1 MRRLLVVAGALGLM
15 ASLHA
20 LRVSGAGARVD
31 PLTLAA
37 IGFVV
42 LSAFTVGELG
52 KLLRLPKVTGYIVA
66 GIILGPFGA
75 DILAKRVVSDMQV
88 FNTLALG
95 LIATT
100 AGLEL
105 NLGAIRKVWR
115 TLAVTVLAKIPLL
128 LLLVGG
134 ALVATQKIY
143 PFLTLPAGNAVL
155 AMGLIFAVL
164 GIGTSPAI
172 ALAVTSEART
182 KGRLTDL
189 VLAIAVVKDIVVV
202 IALAVALAVARSLTS
217 PDASLDAR
225 LLLAVGQEIGSSLLA
240 GALLGALF
248 IAYMRFIRAEMLF
261 FVVGAVL
268 VAAELA
274 RALHLELL
282 LVFITAGFVVHN
294 FSDYEHDLL
303 HSLERVALPVFVVF
317 FTTAGA
323 SLDLRGTVD
332 VLPLAGALV
341 VARLV
346 AYFFAGALGA
356 RVGREPDAIR
366 ANAWFA
372 YTPQAGVTLGLVLL
386 AAKALPQL
394 AGPINQLG
402 MAVVSLNLLIGP
414 VLLAIAMKRA
424 GEVGRADAVGEEAV
438 GEEARAEPSAPSSA
452 PEAASD
458 PAAFVAAGAPT
469 AETASMVGP
478 TVLPPTEGER
488 PALDAAPMS
497 VPMAL
502 AAAAETEAVEPTLAA
517 SVEVLLEAEPPPIDV
532 RLDDHLLQ
540 RDVEL
545 LEARLKSLLQRFV
558 STEVAALAAKG
569 RMIAAALIG
578 DGETQKDCLK
588 SVQRLLAGEPPF
600 AAEHWEEAVQELWQ
614 GLALLIQGVPAQ
626 RDVALD
632 PALLAPAAAPGV
644 RGTLRRL
651 GRRLGAALGFE
662 AARLRRVPLRLMLR
676 VALEP
681 RISEA
686 LAQISASWYRTQA
699 ALLLQVRLAAE
710 GDLAPSEAREA
721 IGHLADDWR
730 LIVRWDLDHA
740 LRRGLSGAVALLER
754 IDSPALPPGRVRYSQ
769 VEPTVTGAL
778 SRVHESATVWR
789 HGLEGVFG
797 ALRVVVAVE
806 AAALALDDLVERRL
820 RRPVGALQEH
830 LVPAVEVLAE
840 RLRKLEESATAEDAL
855 EPEVLERLLATCEYL
870 QQRGEQAKLRNV
882 RGRFRRATLSAR
894 VQAELAQIADGLP
907 EKVDLASDVALRD
920 AVDPGQVDVATLNL
934 ARVGERQLLE
944 HMLPALNEALG
955 PLSELVARSE
965 GQLRELVHVASYGIE
980 LAMRG
985 DFESDEKRREAL
997 LSGPQRA
1004 RARCEELAKAVQEAL
1019 QTALDRVESS
1029 IEQTNAALRG
1039 TIQVQGRA
1047 STIVKSS
1054 VRATREAALEVW
1066 QHTRSVV
1073 ALGIARLARAA
1084 RGLSR
1089 RREVR
1094 DWLIRSGQRRLDAV
1108 GMRAY
1113 VDEFFKLP
1121 DGLPPLYA
1129 KLFSPT
1135 PLEDRRMFV
1144 AYREQAE
1151 ALISAVAHEER
1162 DWILN
1167 VLIVGTH
1174 GSGRSSLL
1182 NVAGVKFSGQR
1193 VLQLDPLL
1201 HGREEGIVAALAAE
1215 LGCGQ
1220 ERREL
1225 VEALVATPTVVVVDD
1240 LEHYLVPGPEGVFE
1254 LTRFIE
1260 LMVDTARDIRW
1271 IVTTETSA
1279 FQALNELVPLEASFG
1294 RRIDLPPLSWG
1305 VLREVVEGRQ
1315 RLAAASVGYLRDLRN
1330 RLIPWRRAGAEPYFR
1345 ALARTSGGNLRAA
1358 LFAHLRSLHVVD
1370 AETLMASVPE
1380 RVALPLT
1387 RQLPAD
1393 ALAILSVITRYGPIS
1408 LRQLRR
1414 ALLAEEAAVA
1424 RSVLQLEVAGLLEPL
1439 PGPTPLFRI
1448 AQFLET
1454 ALSEELALQRIVPR
1468 VW

>member
-105 NLGAIRKVWR
+105 NLSAIRKVGR

-128 LLLVGG
+128 LILVGG
-134 ALVATQKIY
+134 ALVATQQLY
-143 PFLTLPAGNAVL
+143 PFLTLPAGNAVF
-155 AMGLIFAVL
+155 AMALIFAVL

-202 IALAVALAVARSLTS
+202 IALALALAVARSLTS
-217 PDASLDAR
+217 PEASLDAR
-225 LLLAVGQEIGSSLLA
+225 LLLAVGRELGSSLLA

-268 VAAELA
+268 VAAELT

-332 VLPLAGALV
+332 VLPLASALV
-341 VARLV
+341 VARLI

-356 RVGREPDAIR
+356 RVGREPDAVR
-366 ANAWFA
+366 TNAWFA

-424 GEVGRADAVGEEAV
+424 GEVGRADAVSEETV
-438 GEEARAEPSAPSSA
+438 GEEARAEPSASSSTA
-452 PEAASD
+452 AASD
-458 PAAFVAAGAPT
+458 PAASGAVAGPT
-469 AETASMVGP
+469 AETAAMVGP
-478 TVLPPTEGER
+478 TVLPPTEGEG
-488 PALDAAPMS
+488 AAPVS
-497 VPMAL
+497 VSMAAL
-502 AAAAETEAVEPTLAA
+502 AVAAEAEAVDPPTVA

-532 RLDDHLLQ
+532 RLNDHLLQ

-600 AAEHWEEAVQELWQ
+600 AAERWEEAVQELWQ
-614 GLALLIQGVPAQ
+614 GLARLIQGAPAQ

-632 PALLAPAAAPGV
+632 PSLLTPAAAPGV
-644 RGTLRRL
+644 RGMLRRM
-651 GRRLGAALGFE
+651 GRRLGAALGLE

-710 GDLAPSEAREA
+710 GALAPPAAREA
-721 IGHLADDWR
+721 IGRLTDDWR

-778 SRVHESATVWR
+778 SRVHDSATVWR

-820 RRPVGALQEH
+820 RRPVGTLQEH

-840 RLRKLEESATAEDAL
+840 RLRKLEESARAEDAL
-855 EPEVLERLLATCEYL
+855 EPEMLERLLATCEYL

-907 EKVDLASDVALRD
+907 EKVELASDVALRD

-934 ARVGERQLLE
+934 ARIGERQLLE
-944 HMLPALNEALG
+944 HMLPALSEALG

-997 LSGPQRA
+997 VSGPQRA
-1004 RARCEELAKAVQEAL
+1004 RVRCDEFASTVQEAL
-1019 QTALDRVESS
+1019 QAALDRVASS

-1039 TIQVQGRA
+1039 TVEVQGLA
-1047 STIVKSS
+1047 STLVKSS
-1054 VRATREAALEVW
+1054 MRATREAALEVW
-1066 QHTRSVV
+1066 QRAGSVV
-1073 ALGIARLARAA
+1073 ALGFARIAGAA

-1108 GMRAY
+1108 AMRAY

-1121 DGLPPLYA
+1121 DGLPPLYV

-1151 ALISAVAHEER
+1151 ALISAVAKEER

-1225 VEALVATPTVVVVDD
+1225 IEALAATPTVVVVDD

-1260 LMVDTARDIRW
+1260 LMVETARDIRW

-1279 FQALNELVPLEASFG
+1279 FHALNELVPLEASFG
-1294 RRIDLPPLSWG
+1294 RRIDLPPLGWT

-1315 RLAAASVGYLRDLRN
+1315 RLAAANVGYLRDLRN

-1358 LFAHLRSLHVVD
+1358 LFAHLRSLQVRD

-1414 ALLAEEAAVA
+1414 ALLVEEAAVA
-1424 RSVLQLEVAGLLEPL
+1424 RAVLQLEVAGLLETIA
-1439 PGPTPLFRI
+1439 GPTPLYCI
-1448 AQFLET
+1448 AQLLET

>member
-1 MRRLLVVAGALGLM
+1 MRRLLVVAGALALM
-15 ASLHA
+15 ASLHT

-105 NLGAIRKVWR
+105 NLGAIRKVGR
-115 TLAVTVLAKIPLL
+115 TLAMTVLAKIPLL
-128 LLLVGG
+128 LVLVGG
-134 ALVATQKIY
+134 TLVGIQRLY
-143 PFLTLPAGNAVL
+143 PFVSLPAGNAVF

-182 KGRLTDL
+182 RGRLTDL
-189 VLAIAVVKDIVVV
+189 VLAMAVVKDIVVV

-217 PDASLDAR
+217 PGASLDAR
-225 LLLAVGQEIGSSLLA
+225 MLLAVGQEIGSSLAA
-240 GALLGALF
+240 GAVLGALF

-261 FVVGAVL
+261 FIVGAVL

-274 RALHLELL
+274 QALHLELL

-294 FSDYEHDLL
+294 FSDYEDELL

-323 SLDLRGTVD
+323 SLDLRGTLE
-332 VLPLAGALV
+332 VLPLAAGLV
-341 VARLV
+341 VARLA
-346 AYFFAGALGA
+346 AYYFAGELGA
-356 RVGREPDAIR
+356 RVGGERQEIR

-372 YTPQAGVTLGLVLL
+372 YAPQAGVTLGLVLL
-386 AAKALPQL
+386 SAKALPQL

-402 MAVVSLNLLIGP
+402 MAVVSLNLLVGP
-414 VLLAIAMKRA
+414 VLLAVAMKRA
-424 GEVGRADAVGEEAV
+424 GEVGRADQEASTHGAGEAPQASAAIVSVLSAAAGPQGALEAAD
-438 GEEARAEPSAPSSA
+438 EPASAEALAEP
-452 PEAASD
+452 
-458 PAAFVAAGAPT
+458 
-469 AETASMVGP
+469 
-478 TVLPPTEGER
+478 
-488 PALDAAPMS
+488 LDAGGDDAPPS
-497 VPMAL
+497 AVAEAL
-502 AAAAETEAVEPTLAA
+502 
-517 SVEVLLEAEPPPIDV
+517 LLEAAPPPIEVVVSDP
-532 RLDDHLLQ
+532 RLQYELELLQ
-540 RDVEL
+540 G
-545 LEARLKSLLQRFV
+545 RLSSLLGSFLNVEIQ
-558 STEVAALAAKG
+558 ALASRG
-569 RMIAAALIG
+569 RLIAEALIG
-578 DGETQKDCLK
+578 EGESQKDCLK
-588 SVQRLLAGEPPF
+588 SVQRLLAGEPPL
-600 AAEHWEEAVQELWQ
+600 AAEHWEEVVQALWLD
-614 GLALLIQGVPAQ
+614 LAQLIQSVPAQ

-632 PALLAPAAAPGV
+632 PALLVPAASPGLA
-644 RGTLRRL
+644 GAWRRT
-651 GRRLGAALGFE
+651 GRRLGSALGIA
-662 AARLRRVPLRLMLR
+662 AARMRRVPLRLILR

-681 RISEA
+681 RVSAA

-710 GDLAPSEAREA
+710 GRVTLPEAREA
-721 IGHLADDWR
+721 IGRAAEDWR

-740 LRRGLSGAVALLER
+740 LRLGLAHAAALLEH

-769 VEPTVTGAL
+769 VEPVVTGAL
-778 SRVHESATVWR
+778 TQVHEGATPWR

-806 AAALALDDLVERRL
+806 AATLAIEDLLERRL
-820 RRPVGALQEH
+820 RRPIATLREH
-830 LVPAVEVLAE
+830 LLPAIEGLAE
-840 RLRKLEESATAEDAL
+840 RLRKLEEAAAAEDAL
-855 EPEVLERLLATCEYL
+855 EPEVVARLLATCEHL
-870 QQRGEQAKLRNV
+870 QQRGEQGKLRNV
-882 RGRFRRATLSAR
+882 RSRFRRATLSAR
-894 VQAELAQIADGLP
+894 VQAELAQIAEGLP
-907 EKVDLASDVALRD
+907 DKVELASDIALRD
-920 AVDPGQVDVATLNL
+920 AASPEQVDVATLNL
-934 ARVGERQLLE
+934 ARIGERQLLE
-944 HMLPALNEALG
+944 QMLPELNEALG

-965 GQLRELVHVASYGIE
+965 GQMRELVHVASYGIE

-985 DFESDEKRREAL
+985 EFESHEKRREAL
-997 LSGPQRA
+997 ISGPERA
-1004 RARCEELAKAVQEAL
+1004 RMRCEELLSTV
-1019 QTALDRVESS
+1019 
-1029 IEQTNAALRG
+1029 EQTLQATHERVRASAEQTSAALRR
-1039 TIQVQGRA
+1039 TIQAQGLAR
-1047 STIVKSS
+1047 TIVKSS
-1054 VRATREAALEVW
+1054 VRATRDAAIEVW
-1066 QHTRSVV
+1066 QRTRGLA
-1073 ALGIARLARAA
+1073 ALGASRLAGAA

-1108 GMRAY
+1108 AMRGY

-1121 DGLPPLYA
+1121 DQLPPLYT
-1129 KLFSPT
+1129 KLFSPA

-1151 ALISAVAHEER
+1151 ALVSAVANEDR

-1201 HGREEGIVAALAAE
+1201 HAREEGIVAALASE
-1215 LGCGQ
+1215 LGCAT

-1225 VEALVATPTVVVVDD
+1225 VEALCATPTVVVIDD
-1240 LEHYLVPGPEGVFE
+1240 LEHYLVPGAGGVAE
-1254 LTRFIE
+1254 LSRFLE
-1260 LMVDTARDIRW
+1260 LMVETARQIRW
-1271 IVTTETSA
+1271 IATTETSA
-1279 FQALNELVPLEASFG
+1279 FHALNELVPLEVSFG
-1294 RRIDLPPLSWG
+1294 RRIDLSPLPWT

-1315 RLAAASVGYLRDLRN
+1315 RLAAARVAYVRDLRN
-1330 RLIPWRRAGAEPYFR
+1330 RLVPWRRAGGETYFR
-1345 ALARTSGGNLRAA
+1345 ALARASGGNLRAA
-1358 LFAHLRSLHVVD
+1358 LYAHLRSLRLADVEALV
-1370 AETLMASVPE
+1370 AAVPE
-1380 RVALPLT
+1380 RVTLPLT

-1393 ALAILSVITRYGPIS
+1393 ALAILSVLTRYGALPV
-1408 LRQLRR
+1408 RQIRR
-1414 ALLAEEAAVA
+1414 ALLAEEAPVA
-1424 RSVLQLEVAGLLEPL
+1424 RAVLQLEVAGLLEPVA
-1439 PGPTPLFRI
+1439 GPTPQYRI
-1448 AQFLET
+1448 AQNLET
-1454 ALSEELALQRIVPR
+1454 ALSEELALQRIMPR